1 MHDCFGSY
9 DYFCFGEEGGGGGVS
24 SAIVLM
30 SSYKNNAN
38 NYNLGYKLVACA
50 THFFIGDFVDGIGA
64 YISPCYAG
72 EEVFCL

>member
-1 MHDCFGSY
+1 MTVLDHTTTFVLEKRGA
-9 DYFCFGEEGGGGGVS
+9 GGGVS